1 MTKIAIHQKMKLP
14 IAFKT
19 NPPMKAMLPIN
30 TFINPTTMNRI
41 NTVMKRPANKVIIPK
56 INSTIIFL
64 SFLFRIKIENFSK
77 ISKFYLDNEYKKVT
91 QGTLKYF
98 KL

>member
-30 TFINPTTMNRI
+30 SFINPTTMNRI

-56 INSTIIFL
+56 INSII
-64 SFLFRIKIENFSK
+64 
-77 ISKFYLDNEYKKVT
+77 ISVFFI
-91 QGTLKYF
+91 QI
-98 KL
+98 